1 MEHGRLVIMVEW
13 IDVCYHWDVNLRIL
27 SANFLL
33 DIDVSGGRKRVDC
46 IFTFKM
52 MKSPVEYKVKLVKSQ
67 GEEEAQ
73 VN

>member
-1 MEHGRLVIMVEW
+1 M
-13 IDVCYHWDVNLRIL
+13 NLRIL

-46 IFTFKM
+46 ILTFKM
-52 MKSPVEYKVKLVKSQ
+52 MKLPIECKVKLEESQ

>member
-1 MEHGRLVIMVEW
+1 M
-13 IDVCYHWDVNLRIL
+13 NLRIL

-52 MKSPVEYKVKLVKSQ
+52 MKSPVEYKVKLVESQ